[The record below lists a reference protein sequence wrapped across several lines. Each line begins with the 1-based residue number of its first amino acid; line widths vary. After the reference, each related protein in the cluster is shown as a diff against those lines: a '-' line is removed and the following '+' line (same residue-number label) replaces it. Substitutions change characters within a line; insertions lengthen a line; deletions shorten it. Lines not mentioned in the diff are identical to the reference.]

1 MGVSV
6 KVPKIILDK
15 CTEMYVTG
23 MFSIQNIIGDA
34 IRQFH
39 EMYLLGMREL
49 IIPPHYFLRKSE
61 YTPLSLS
68 NKYGLLL
75 DSVIDGILIKSR
87 SQAIIYAM
95 WYYDMN
101 RKNHFRDFV
110 IKEVN

>member
-15 CTEMYVTG
+15 CTEMYITG
-23 MFSIQNIIGDA
+23 LFSIQDIIGNA

-39 EMYLLGMREL
+39 EMYLGMREL
-49 IIPPHYFLRKSE
+49 IIPPHFFLRKSE
-61 YTPLSLS
+61 FTPLSLS
-68 NKYGLLL
+68 NKYAQML